1 MPHKGTQGSEK
12 TSVNK
17 LHVGF
22 LSRELNASETPA
34 ENTSGMLCKDGIVV
48 VVNVLNDTVTNITKE
63 QLKKIY
69 ATKNIK
75 WSEIN

>member
-1 MPHKGTQGSEK
+1 
-12 TSVNK
+12 
-17 LHVGF
+17 
-22 LSRELNASETPA
+22 
-34 ENTSGMLCKDGIVV
+34 MLCKDGIVV

-69 ATKNIK
+69 ATENIK